1 MYFPNDEVT
10 RYAFMSHMEAYIK
23 QLLNDATKA
32 NVDDFL
38 KSHGFDNEKALN
50 VLLKRT
56 DPNDEYS
63 AIIIRSEK
71 IRPETD
77 EEGNETG
84 KDKFVVKYKLPRKD
98 YMKKMRNLYISL
110 FENHSKGNPINEGA
124 WGKGVLENDAALDYQ
139 SEFGANALRK
149 FYADI
154 NNCTSSDMKWSRCG
168 VVIDFLKKYKNDEVQ
183 FTDEYND
190 MIAFIRQKLD
200 ELYRDKNFINSWKN
214 PSEMESKLKHL
225 DKELSGLVYEKDI
238 LNTSK
243 FEPNNSLKKPNLI
256 NPNFNVTES
265 VNECDGGGDGCA
277 VDAGPGEEGVLG
289 NARFSTPLFGIYRGK
304 KYSPKKTNE
313 SIGKK
318 TVYITGEQRDFIKR
332 KLNEDSPAVMDTPAG
347 DFGCDAPGPVEP
359 NDPTLDHENM
369 MKKSWEEGQ

>member
-84 KDKFVVKYKLPRKD
+84 KDRFVVKYKLPRKD

-190 MIAFIRQKLD
+190 MITFIRQKLD

-238 LNTSK
+238 LNTNRFNTTPQSMS
-243 FEPNNSLKKPNLI
+243 PNFIQPNLNMREGKI
-256 NPNFNVTES
+256 NE
-265 VNECDGGGDGCA
+265 DGEGGAIGGDSTMADMGGA
-277 VDAGPGEEGVLG
+277 T
-289 NARFSTPLFGIYRGK
+289 NASSSGQFIQPMKSGK
-304 KYSPKKTNE
+304 TGTDVIKRR
-313 SIGKK
+313 
-318 TVYITGEQRDFIKR
+318 TVYISEEQRDFIKR
-332 KLNEDSPAVMDTPAG
+332 KLNEDSPNVMDTGAG
-347 DFGCDAPGPVEP
+347 DFGYDAPASVCDPD
-359 NDPTLDHENM
+359 DPTLDHENM